1 MEYKLS
7 KENYTVAKTLYDG
20 TVQQSAELDYILPDY
35 CPEIFKV
42 LCVKIL
48 PGITK
53 RTLSQGKLEYELTA
67 LVRLTYLSESGEVS
81 AVEQTLSYGKSL
93 EIPSSESLH
102 ESASAPTPKASAAVL
117 STSAGWISAESS
129 Q

>member
-48 PGITK
+48 ARNHQAHT
-53 RTLSQGKLEYELTA
+53 Q
-67 LVRLTYLSESGEVS
+67 SGQ
-81 AVEQTLSYGKSL
+81 A
-93 EIPSSESLH
+93 
-102 ESASAPTPKASAAVL
+102 
-117 STSAGWISAESS
+117 
-129 Q
+129 

>member
-67 LVRLTYLSESGEVS
+67 LVRLTYLTELELRQKLGDTFLGKVS
-81 AVEQTLSYGKSL
+81 TNQHL
-93 EIPSSESLH
+93 PLH
-102 ESASAPTPKASAAVL
+102 RKRQLPCCQQAQGGYPRNHLNSHLRNS
-117 STSAGWISAESS
+117 
-129 Q
+129 